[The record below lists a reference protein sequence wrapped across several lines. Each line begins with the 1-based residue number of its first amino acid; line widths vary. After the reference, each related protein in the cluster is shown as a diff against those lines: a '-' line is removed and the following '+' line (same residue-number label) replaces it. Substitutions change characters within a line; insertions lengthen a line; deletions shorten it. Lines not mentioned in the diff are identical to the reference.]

1 MLRDHQVLPVDWKRE
16 LSHMLHLHRKAE
28 IEIIIA
34 SSRSNGHFGSNGG
47 GDGEGEGQP
56 LPGVERLINYI
67 VKNMGF

>member
-1 MLRDHQVLPVDWKRE
+1 
-16 LSHMLHLHRKAE
+16 MLHLHRKAE

-34 SSRSNGHFGSNGG
+34 SSRPNGHFGSNDS

>member
-1 MLRDHQVLPVDWKRE
+1 MLLDNTDFNTRRE

-34 SSRSNGHFGSNGG
+34 SSWSSDHVGSNGS
-47 GDGEGEGQP
+47 GDREGDRQP